1 MAFSKTIT
9 EGDEI
14 LLPTPIIFPPII
26 VDVSVGV
33 IGCGVDIASLDA
45 APDVSADAGCDPP
58 AAVETA
64 L

>member
-1 MAFSKTIT
+1 MAFSYTMT
-9 EGDEI
+9 ERAEI
-14 LLPTPIIFPPII
+14 LLPTPIIFPPMI

-58 AAVETA
+58 GTVETP